1 MNDRDERNRGEF
13 SGGGSR
19 RGGMQRAM
27 AGSRFDGYYARDDYD
42 DGLGGDWTR
51 DDRWGGAGSRG
62 DFMGET
68 RLGRGHAYVGYG
80 PGQSRGTYGG
90 YDAGRRDLGGEA
102 ERYGGGRVS
111 FRGRGPKNY
120 RRGDDRI
127 LEEVNERLTDDHD
140 VDASDVEVRVE
151 NGEVTL
157 SGTVNSRHE
166 KRMAEDIAESCQGV
180 VDVHNRL
187 RVSDRETLIGKASE

>member
-1 MNDRDERNRGEF
+1 MSDREERNRGEL
-13 SGGGSR
+13 GGTWR
-19 RGGMQRAM
+19 RGGMQREM
-27 AGSRFDGYYARDDYD
+27 AGSRFGGYYARDDYD

-51 DDRWGGAGSRG
+51 DEPWRGIAERHGGAS
-62 DFMGET
+62 
-68 RLGRGHAYVGYG
+68 
-80 PGQSRGTYGG
+80 
-90 YDAGRRDLGGEA
+90 
-102 ERYGGGRVS
+102 GRVS

-120 RRGDDRI
+120 RRSDDRI

-140 VDASDVEVRVE
+140 VDASEIEVAVE

-166 KRMAEDIAESCQGV
+166 KRMAEDVAESCHGV

-187 RVSDRETLIGKASE
+187 RVADREAVIGKASE

>member
-51 DDRWGGAGSRG
+51 DDRWGGSGSRG

-68 RLGRGHAYVGYG
+68 RLGRGHAYVG
-80 PGQSRGTYGG
+80 
-90 YDAGRRDLGGEA
+90 
-102 ERYGGGRVS
+102 YGGGRVS

-187 RVSDRETLIGKASE
+187 RVADRETLIGKASE

>member
-1 MNDRDERNRGEF
+1 MSDRDERNRGEF
-13 SGGGSR
+13 SGGNWR
-19 RGGMQRAM
+19 RGGMQREM
-27 AGSRFDGYYARDDYD
+27 AGSRFGGYYARDDYD

-51 DDRWGGAGSRG
+51 DDPWGGTGAGG

-68 RLGRGHAYVGYG
+68 RLGRGHAYGYG
-80 PGQSRGTYGG
+80 PAQSRSTWGG
-90 YDAGRRDLGGEA
+90 A
-102 ERYGGGRVS
+102 GGRVS

-140 VDASDVEVRVE
+140 VDASDIEVAVQ

-166 KRMAEDIAESCQGV
+166 KRVAEDVAESCHGV

-187 RVSDRETLIGKASE
+187 RVADREVLIGKASE